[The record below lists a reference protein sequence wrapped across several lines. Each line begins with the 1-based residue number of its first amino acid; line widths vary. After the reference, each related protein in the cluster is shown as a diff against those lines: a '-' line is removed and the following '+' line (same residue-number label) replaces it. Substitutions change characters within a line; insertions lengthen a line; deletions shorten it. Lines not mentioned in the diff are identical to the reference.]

1 MYLILKETVLSEMEG
16 IRDKQNLIEDILHL
30 YEKLSKQLL
39 FNRYKVLC
47 AKERDWKGEGRER
60 ETNCQIFLFPTQS
73 PHSFQNLF
81 LQKHENMNWG
91 PNEWEERYVLF

>member
-47 AKERDWKGEGRER
+47 AKERD
-60 ETNCQIFLFPTQS
+60 
-73 PHSFQNLF
+73 
-81 LQKHENMNWG
+81 
-91 PNEWEERYVLF
+91 